1 MSDQMV
7 AAISL
12 TLLQS
17 LMNQTDIVPVLKG
30 FDVVLDGEELKV
42 ANTPKAVDL
51 QVPEFATVDTFAVET
66 V

>member
-1 MSDQMV
+1 MKMSDQMV

-30 FDVVLDGEELKV
+30 FDVVLEGDELKV
-42 ANTPKAVDL
+42 LNPPQASEL
-51 QVPEFATVDTFAVET
+51 GSVDTFAVET